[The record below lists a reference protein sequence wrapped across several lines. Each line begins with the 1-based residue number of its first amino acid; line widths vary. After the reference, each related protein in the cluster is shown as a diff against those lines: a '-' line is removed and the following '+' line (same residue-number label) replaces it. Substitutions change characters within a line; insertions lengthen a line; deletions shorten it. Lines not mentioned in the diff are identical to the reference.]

1 MKRSSPTKILITYG
15 WCRTAYAAAE
25 SLAKAG
31 YAVYGC
37 DDSRWNMLSSSR
49 HVRGFDVVA
58 SPFRSPRQFV
68 DDLAAVIRKRGIDIL
83 LPVHEDALPISRF
96 RDVLPKSTI
105 VISPPLEVLER
116 ANDKLEIV
124 RAAEKAGVPVPRTI
138 GPSTTAE
145 AAEAARVLDPPLI
158 LKTRRGN
165 SGKGV
170 AFVTSR
176 AETAGLWAAM
186 ISRFRLPQGREPI
199 VQEYIQGDL
208 YGSCFLASE
217 GRVKAVFSERY
228 LRSKAGKF
236 GTSVIREPVD
246 WPLLADYTRRI
257 ASELRWTGIGH
268 LDFVGRRDAGRA
280 WLLEMNPRFWGALN
294 LAIQNGYDFPLG
306 LVTQFERGEPDP
318 AAFSRLPRAK
328 RSIWVLGELIAG
340 LNETVRQS
348 PAAILSS
355 LGRILF
361 PERAS
366 GYDDFRWGD
375 PLVLA
380 AEMAQYLFR
389 FWKSGFSTN
398 PIDEEMMR

>member
-1 MKRSSPTKILITYG
+1 MKRPSPTRILVTYG
-15 WCRTAYAAAE
+15 WCRTAYAVAE

-37 DDSRWNMLSSSR
+37 DDSRWNMLSCSR
-49 HVRGFDVVA
+49 HVRGFDVVS
-58 SPFRSPRQFV
+58 SPFRSPRRFV
-68 DDLAAVIRKRGIDIL
+68 EDLAAVIKKRGIDIL

-96 RDVLPKSTI
+96 RELLPKSTI
-105 VISPPLEVLER
+105 VIAPPLEELER
-116 ANDKLEIV
+116 ANDKLEIA
-124 RAAEKAGVPVPRTI
+124 RAAEKAGVPVPRTF
-138 GPSTTAE
+138 GPATAAE
-145 AAEAARVLDPPLI
+145 AVDAARVLDGPLI

-170 AFVTSR
+170 IFVKSP
-176 AETAGLWAAM
+176 AETAGLWAGM
-186 ISRFRLPQGREPI
+186 IGRFRLPKGREPI
-199 VQEYIQGDL
+199 IQEYIEGDL
-208 YGSCFLASE
+208 YGSCFLAAE

-246 WPLLADYTRRI
+246 WPLLADYAGRI
-257 ASELRWTGIGH
+257 ARELRWTGIGH
-268 LDFVGRRDAGRA
+268 LDFVGRRETDRA

-318 AAFSRLPRAK
+318 AAFSRMPRATE
-328 RSIWVLGELIAG
+328 SIWILGEIIAG
-340 LNETVRQS
+340 LNETVRRS

-355 LGRILF
+355 LGRIIF
-361 PERAS
+361 PGRAA

-380 AEMAQYLFR
+380 AEMAQYLSR